1 MRIKIIAP
9 FKGAVSSGLYGKPS
23 TENPSGEIPIGT
35 EIDVEKEPTD
45 WVGRYEVVFGS
56 TEGKQPIIKPAND
69 GGTSGY
75 VVKDK
80 GGAWFVITKDGE
92 EVTKNFRK
100 ADVDGF
106 DEMSDED
113 KQAFVDLH
121 KKDA

>member
-1 MRIKIIAP
+1 M
-9 FKGAVSSGLYGKPS
+9 
-23 TENPSGEIPIGT
+23 PIGT

-45 WVGRYEVVFGS
+45 WVGRYEVLSRS
-56 TEGKQPIIKPAND
+56 TEGKEPILNPAND

-113 KQAFVDLH
+113 KQAFVELH
-121 KKDA
+121 KKD